1 MSEHT
6 SPTSGHGDGSTTPE
20 KAHKAGAF
28 DVRNFIGAL
37 LGLYGL
43 ILLPTGLFATDE
55 AALAKADGLNVN
67 VWTGVALLVAGAVF
81 IAWARLRPVV
91 VPPEHD
97 QQAAGSGDDGH
108 RPGH

>member
-6 SPTSGHGDGSTTPE
+6 NPTSGHDDGSTGSDKP
-20 KAHKAGAF
+20 HKAGAF
-28 DVRNFIGAL
+28 DVRNFIGGL

-43 ILLPTGLFATDE
+43 ILLPTGLFATDD

-67 VWTGVALLVAGAVF
+67 VWTGVALLIAGAVF

-97 QQAAGSGDDGH
+97 QQTAGSGEDG
-108 RPGH
+108 RPAH

>member
-6 SPTSGHGDGSTTPE
+6 SPTSGHDDGSTPE

-43 ILLPTGLFATDE
+43 ILLPTGLFATDD

-67 VWTGVALLVAGAVF
+67 IWTGVALLIAGGVF

-91 VPPEHD
+91 VPADPDD
-97 QQAAGSGDDGH
+97 QPAGQGDDGQ
-108 RPGH
+108 RPAH